1 MKEEKEGVKAAE
13 QEKPKKRRNRKK
25 NRKNE
30 MRKSYFAGMISM
42 LAIVMIVLVGTTFLW
57 PGSSADHPGRLLVVA
72 EDGGDQSDDQ
82 PALRGRCG

>member
-1 MKEEKEGVKAAE
+1 MEELMKEEKEGVKAAE

-42 LAIVMIVLVGTTFLW
+42 
-57 PGSSADHPGRLLVVA
+57 RL
-72 EDGGDQSDDQ
+72 
-82 PALRGRCG
+82 

>member
-1 MKEEKEGVKAAE
+1 
-13 QEKPKKRRNRKK
+13 
-25 NRKNE
+25 

-42 LAIVMIVLVGTTFLW
+42 LALVMIVLVGTTFLW
-57 PGSSADHPGRLLVVA
+57 PGSSADHPGGFWVVA

>member
-1 MKEEKEGVKAAE
+1 
-13 QEKPKKRRNRKK
+13 
-25 NRKNE
+25 

-42 LAIVMIVLVGTTFLW
+42 LAIVMIGACRNNVSLAGKQCG
-57 PGSSADHPGRLLVVA
+57 PPRRLLVVA